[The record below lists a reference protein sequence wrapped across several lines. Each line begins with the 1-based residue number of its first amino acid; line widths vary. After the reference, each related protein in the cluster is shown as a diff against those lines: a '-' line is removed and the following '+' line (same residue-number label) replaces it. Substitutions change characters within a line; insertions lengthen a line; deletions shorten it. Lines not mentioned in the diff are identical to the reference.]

1 MAHAELSEVACGD
14 LVDVFAAVFA
24 PVCVQREEWEDG
36 GDSPKLGGAL
46 DETTETSEV
55 KWLTYLAQSQ
65 RQGLTQAPS
74 KPTD

>member
-1 MAHAELSEVACGD
+1 VLAHAELSEVACGD

-55 KWLTYLAQSQ
+55 K
-65 RQGLTQAPS
+65 
-74 KPTD
+74 